1 MFSHILVPLDGSDN
15 SKSALKV
22 AIRISRYFGSTLT
35 LIAVVDR
42 TRMTLAAGNIPMDIQ
57 KEMRGRAA
65 ANIDEGKQMAENA
78 GIDAKTM
85 IEEGAPKSV
94 IVDTANQKDFDLVV
108 IGKSGVDAFNR
119 LVIGSTTAYVVRH
132 ADVQVLVVNAEEKQA
147 NK

>member
-35 LIAVVDR
+35 LIAVIDR

-57 KEMRGRAA
+57 SEMRGRAA
-65 ANIDEGKQMAENA
+65 TIINEGKKMAEDA
-78 GIDAKTM
+78 GIDAKT
-85 IEEGAPKSV
+85 IVEDGAPKNV
-94 IVDTANQKDFDLVV
+94 IVDTANKKDFDLVV

-119 LVIGSTTAYVVRH
+119 LLIGSTTAYVVRH
-132 ADVQVLVVNAEEKQA
+132 ANVQVLVVNAEEK
-147 NK
+147 NE

>member
-35 LIAVVDR
+35 LIAVIDR

-57 KEMRGRAA
+57 SEMRGRAA
-65 ANIDEGKQMAENA
+65 TIINEGKKMAEDA
-78 GIDAKTM
+78 GIDAKT
-85 IEEGAPKSV
+85 IVEDGAPKNV
-94 IVDTANQKDFDLVV
+94 IVDTANKKDFDLVV

-119 LVIGSTTAYVVRH
+119 LLIGSTTSCGMLTFRY
-132 ADVQVLVVNAEEKQA
+132 
-147 NK
+147 